1 VLVDQSILD
10 VLKWV
15 GILAAAGLAIALRVT
30 PRGDGRRAGKLI
42 AGIVVSLGL
51 GFGLGPLGRPVVI
64 VKIPEVGE
72 IEKTRARLYGGRT
85 YAFQD
90 GRQARLS
97 SGDLTLVVNDSVR
110 ALTLR
115 TISYGSIPSM
125 GGPTPVGP
133 MSVVEAPYGVDYVGP
148 DEPPPNEVSSEIS
161 FSFKYWL
168 TW

>member
-1 VLVDQSILD
+1 VLVDESIFG

-15 GILAAAGLAIALRVT
+15 GLLVAAGLAIALRVT
-30 PRGDGRRAGKLI
+30 PRGQGRLAAKLI
-42 AGIVVSLGL
+42 GGIAVSLGI
-51 GFGLGPLGRPVVI
+51 GLGLKPLGRPVVI

-85 YAFQD
+85 YALQD
-90 GRQARLS
+90 GHQVRLS
-97 SGDLTLVVNDSVR
+97 SGDVTLVVNDSPR
-110 ALTLR
+110 TMTIR

-133 MSVVEAPYGVDYVGP
+133 MSLAEAPYGIDYVGP
-148 DEPPPNEVSSEIS
+148 DDPPPNEVSSEIS